1 MNLALCPSAQFS
13 FNHNLFE
20 EHYGYIYNGLM
31 MYTYPEALKRF
42 GSYYRIKKAMDS
54 GELYSWGHG
63 LYSNQKP
70 RRDEA
75 AIALAHPKV
84 IFTLESAF
92 YLYGFTDVIP
102 EVYIVASP
110 LGYTW
115 LKEKDIRQNF
125 QKKALFPLG
134 ATCLKVPN
142 GTVRIYD
149 KERLL
154 IELFRYQKRFPYDYY
169 KGIIAAYRKEAP
181 SLNTIKL
188 ADYAFHFAHGEG
200 LLKRILREVF

>member
-1 MNLALCPSAQFS
+1 MALTLSRSAQLG

-20 EHYGYIYNGLM
+20 EHYGYIYNDFM
-31 MYTYPEALKRF
+31 TYTYPEALKRF
-42 GSYYRIKKAMDS
+42 GSYYRIKRAMAE
-54 GELYSWGHG
+54 GKLYSWGHG
-63 LYSNQKP
+63 LYSEEKP
-70 RRDEA
+70 RRDEVT
-75 AIALAHPKV
+75 IALAHPKM

-102 EVYIVASP
+102 EVYTLASP

-125 QKKALFPLG
+125 QKKGLFPLG
-134 ATCLKVPN
+134 ASHLDLAN
-142 GTVRIYD
+142 GTIRIYD

-169 KGIIAAYRKEAP
+169 KGIIAAYRKQAP
-181 SLNTIKL
+181 TLDTIKL
-188 ADYAFHFAHGEG
+188 ADYASHFAYGDA